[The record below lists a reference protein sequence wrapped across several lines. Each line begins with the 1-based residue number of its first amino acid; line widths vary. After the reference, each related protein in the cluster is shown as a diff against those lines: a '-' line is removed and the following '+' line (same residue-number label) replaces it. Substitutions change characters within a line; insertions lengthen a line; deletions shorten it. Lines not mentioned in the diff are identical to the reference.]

1 MSQDFPFKHFLNLD
15 TGVKPEPTIK
25 EVKLDELFTQK
36 KSNKTAAA
44 MPKISNKFSNDEI
57 EMLHNELHNL
67 LQNTISTEKYNCYFK
82 GNLKVEE
89 ISNDEIIFTVTT
101 SFVKKVIENN
111 FKEFIESAIIDTLG
125 KPYQVEFKLVNESK
139 NQSDKQ
145 ILNDT
150 KVQSVSEVKFKL
162 QDIQESTD
170 EKLKFSN
177 NVILEK
183 PINTFKPDPTKTFET
198 FVMGPSNNM
207 AYAFAMSV
215 AKEPGKVYPSLFVYG
230 NSGLGKTHLLHA
242 VANYVQQNKPE
253 LRVIILSSN
262 TFMREMINAIKD
274 NVIHDFKNRFTERV
288 DVLIIDDIHE
298 LNGKKGTQNAFFDIF
313 NELQSRGK
321 QLIFTSDKH
330 PKEITGI
337 EDRIKTRLSSAL
349 SVEIQQPD
357 LETRIAILKKKAMEK
372 DLYLDE
378 EVINLIARCIKTNI
392 RELEGS
398 LIKLGAY
405 SSILNIDID
414 IEIAKEQLKLSEDLE
429 QKVVNID
436 TIARTVSNY
445 FKINLG
451 DIRGKSR
458 VKEITKARHIA
469 MYLAHQLTKTTLQ
482 NIGEYFSHRDHT
494 SVMHG
499 IKKIKKEVKDNSQ
512 SSQIVYEIESQL

>member
-1 MSQDFPFKHFLNLD
+1 MSQDFPFKHFFNLES
-15 TGVKPEPTIK
+15 GANKQNIK
-25 EVKLDELFTQK
+25 EVKLDELFTTTRK
-36 KSNKTAAA
+36 TNKTTAVL
-44 MPKISNKFSNDEI
+44 PNIESNFGPE
-57 EMLHNELHNL
+57 EMEMIHDELHKVLRNSL
-67 LQNTISTEKYNCYFK
+67 SIEKYNTYFK
-82 GNLKVEE
+82 GNLKIGD
-89 ISNDEIIFTVTT
+89 ISESSITFTVTT
-101 SFVKKVIENN
+101 SFLMSVIESK
-111 FKEFIESAIIDTLG
+111 FKEFIETAITDTLG
-125 KPYQVEFKLVNESK
+125 KPYQVHFKLLGDNKFTTAAHQESK
-139 NQSDKQ
+139 KA
-145 ILNDT
+145 
-150 KVQSVSEVKFKL
+150 QSVSDVKFKL
-162 QDIQESTD
+162 KDIQESNEEQLQFTN
-170 EKLKFSN
+170 KK
-177 NVILEK
+177 IIEK
-183 PINTFKPDPTKTFET
+183 PIDSFQPDLSKTFDT

-230 NSGLGKTHLLHA
+230 NSGLGKTHLLHSI
-242 VANYVQQNKPE
+242 ANYVREKQPE
-253 LRVIILSSN
+253 LRVLILSSN
-262 TFMREMINAIKD
+262 TFMKEMINAIKD
-274 NVIHDFKNRFTERV
+274 NVIHDFKNRFTDRV

-298 LNGKKGTQNAFFDIF
+298 LKGKKGTQNAFFDIF

-372 DLYLDE
+372 DLYLDD

-414 IEIAKEQLKLSEDLE
+414 IEIAKEQLKLSDDLE
-429 QKVVNID
+429 QKVINID
-436 TIARTVSNY
+436 SIARTVSNY

-458 VKEITKARHIA
+458 IKDITKARHIA

-482 NIGEYFSHRDHT
+482 NIGEYFGHRDHT

-499 IKKIKKEVKDNSQ
+499 IKKVKKEIKENSQ
-512 SSQIVYEIESQL
+512 VSQLVYEVESQL